1 MFTPHGAVCTWG
13 TTGLAVQSLRFSCA
27 APAEIDI
34 TGMDAVVDTD
44 PNMTDRKIVRRQV
57 DYGVRDLGEVSVD
70 FVAGTAVDN
79 FSRLIGTRRPLNFK
93 TSGGISGVQG
103 YSLTS
108 PYAFL
113 TSFSI
118 QAQVG
123 DYIRGSLTLKL
134 SDQG

>member
-1 MFTPHGAVCTWG
+1 MQA
-13 TTGLAVQSLRFSCA
+13 
-27 APAEIDI
+27 I
-34 TGMDAVVDTD
+34 VDTD

-70 FVAGTAVDN
+70 FVAGTAVSN
-79 FSRLIGTRRPLNFK
+79 FNRLIGTRRSLNFA
-93 TSGGISGVQG
+93 TSGGSSGVQG
-103 YSLTS
+103 YNITS

-123 DYIRGSLTLKL
+123 DFIRGSLTLKL